1 MVCAILSLASG
12 AGTCAC
18 TCTCTLCTC
27 AALFA
32 LPCLFVRVREC
43 CRAQRTCTLQQS
55 LWGQVQKPTPSK
67 KGRAQASMIHN
78 TVFGN
83 RENTVRITEVKYLKR
98 RGEARP
104 TRLTGCRSR
113 WNRRSCALAQSSS
126 LSLSTQRTATQSHCH
141 YSVAAIMASLHGHW
155 GCPASMRLRSIRW
168 RARVTR
174 LRRPFSAS
182 SAAWRRAWW

>member
-126 LSLSTQRTATQSHCH
+126 LSLSTANSHTVTLSLQRGSDHGEPPRPLGLSRVH
-141 YSVAAIMASLHGHW
+141 AAPLDPLEGEGDAVEAPLLGE
-155 GCPASMRLRSIRW
+155 
-168 RARVTR
+168 
-174 LRRPFSAS
+174 
-182 SAAWRRAWW
+182 

>member
-12 AGTCAC
+12 AG
-18 TCTCTLCTC
+18 TCTLCTC

-104 TRLTGCRSR
+104 TRLTRHGVQEPMEPEIVR
-113 WNRRSCALAQSSS
+113 AGTELLS
-126 LSLSTQRTATQSHCH
+126 LSLYSEQPHSHTVTTAWQRSWRASTATGVVPRPCGS
-141 YSVAAIMASLHGHW
+141 A
-155 GCPASMRLRSIRW
+155 RSAGGRG
-168 RARVTR
+168 
-174 LRRPFSAS
+174 
-182 SAAWRRAWW
+182 